1 MYHSVIRRRIRE
13 QGLLH
18 GIMLELTYAC
28 NLDCFFCYNDREAQG
43 EPLNP
48 EQYRQLFDD
57 LAAMNVMFV
66 TFTGG
71 EPLLYPHFFE
81 LGRAARE
88 RGFAIRIKTNGHAVR
103 GATAQRLKEEINP
116 LLVEMSLHGA
126 TSQTHDRQTRVA
138 GSFNRLL
145 RNIREMQDLGLRPG
159 LVSTPTA
166 WNEQELEAMYELAR
180 SIGVPLRF
188 QGPVGPRDNGDQ
200 SPLEIQPS
208 PASWERL
215 LELGERYRQA
225 PHATAF
231 GPPVEETGQE
241 DKGETAWCGAGSEEI
256 LVDPFGNVFP
266 CLHLRWS
273 AGNLHDLGIREI
285 WERSKAFPA
294 ARELSEETAGQ
305 MREKKPRQLGAP
317 LYCPGLALKGCGG
330 CNSC

>member
-28 NLDCFFCYNDREAQG
+28 NLDCFFCYNDKQAQG
-43 EPLNP
+43 KPLAL
-48 EQYRQLFDD
+48 EQYRQLLDD

-71 EPLLYPHFFE
+71 EPLLYPRFFE
-81 LGRAARE
+81 LARMARD

-103 GATAQRLKEEINP
+103 GATAARLREEINP

-126 TSQTHDRQTRVA
+126 RAETHDRQTRVP
-138 GSFNRLL
+138 GSFDRLVQ
-145 RNIREMQDLGLRPG
+145 NIREMHELDLRPG

-166 WNEQELEAMYELAR
+166 WNEKELEAMYELAR
-180 SIGVPLRF
+180 ELHVPLRF

-200 SPLEIQPS
+200 TPLEIQPS
-208 PASWERL
+208 RDSWTHL
-215 LELGERYRQA
+215 LELGKRYQQE

-231 GPPVEETGQE
+231 SAPFEETSDGE
-241 DKGETAWCGAGSEEI
+241 DNERAWCGAGSEEI
-256 LVDPFGNVFP
+256 IVDPFGNVFP

-273 AGNLHDLGIREI
+273 AGNLHEQGIREI
-285 WERSKAFPA
+285 WRNAQAFPA
-294 ARELSEETAGQ
+294 ARNLSAETADQ
-305 MREKKPRQLGAP
+305 LQDKEPRQLGAP
-317 LYCPGLALKGCGG
+317 LFCPGLALKGCGG
-330 CNSC
+330 CENS